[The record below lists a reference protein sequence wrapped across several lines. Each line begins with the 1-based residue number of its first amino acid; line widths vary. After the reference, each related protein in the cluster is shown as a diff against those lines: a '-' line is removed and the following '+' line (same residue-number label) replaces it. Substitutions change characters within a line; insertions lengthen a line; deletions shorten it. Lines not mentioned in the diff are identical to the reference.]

1 MKTWLK
7 VLIVLAVIGI
17 LAAVLVYFFVYNKP
31 HTDYEKAKPEMVL
44 TAHALYDSFI
54 NDIGSAQETY
64 NGKVLQI
71 TGVLDYVEDA
81 DGRVFAIFAF
91 GDGMFGPEG
100 VRCTML
106 ENHTEKVKNIP
117 IGTQITIK
125 GFCSGFNDPDVIL
138 DHCSF
143 IE

>member
-7 VLIVLAVIGI
+7 VLLVLAVIGI
-17 LAAVLVYFFVYNKP
+17 VAAVLVYFFVYNKP

-44 TAHALYDSFI
+44 TASELYDAFI

-71 TGVLDYVEDA
+71 SGVLDYVEDT

-91 GDGMFGPEG
+91 GEGIFGPEG
-100 VRCTML
+100 VRCSML
-106 ENHTEKVKNIP
+106 ENYIEKVKNIP
-117 IGTQITIK
+117 TGTQITIK

-138 DHCSF
+138 DHCSV